1 MRNRNLLDRKLQTLE
16 GTLTT
21 LQNIVNTQQPIE
33 TYKINIGR
41 AQAIVGEIRDMIEAE
56 PMSPS
61 EINKY

>member
-1 MRNRNLLDRKLQTLE
+1 MRNRNLLDRKLATLD

-33 TYKINIGR
+33 TYKINIGK
-41 AQAIVGEIRDMIEAE
+41 AQAIVEEIRDMIEAE

>member
-1 MRNRNLLDRKLQTLE
+1 MRNRNLLDRKLGVLE
-16 GTLTT
+16 GTLTI

-33 TYKINIGR
+33 VYKINIGK
-41 AQAIVGEIRDMIEAE
+41 AQAIVEEIRDMIEAE

>member
-1 MRNRNLLDRKLQTLE
+1 MRNRNLLDRKLETLE
-16 GTLTT
+16 STLIV

-33 TYKINIGR
+33 TYKINIGK
-41 AQAIVGEIRDMIEAE
+41 AQAIVEEIRDMVESE

>member
-1 MRNRNLLDRKLQTLE
+1 MRNRNLLDRKLQTLD

-33 TYKINIGR
+33 TYKINIGK
-41 AQAIVGEIRDMIEAE
+41 AQAIVEEIRDMIEAE

>member
-33 TYKINIGR
+33 VYKLNIGK
-41 AQAIVGEIRDMIEAE
+41 AQAIVEEIRDMIEAE

>member
-16 GTLTT
+16 GTLIT

-33 TYKINIGR
+33 TYKINIGK
-41 AQAIVGEIRDMIEAE
+41 AQAIVEEIRDMIEAE

>member
-1 MRNRNLLDRKLQTLE
+1 MRNRNLLDRKLETLE
-16 GTLTT
+16 STLTI

-33 TYKINIGR
+33 TYKINIGK
-41 AQAIVGEIRDMIEAE
+41 AQAIVEEIRGMVEAE

>member
-16 GTLTT
+16 GTLIT

-33 TYKINIGR
+33 TYKINIGK
-41 AQAIVGEIRDMIEAE
+41 AQTIVEEIRDMIEAE

>member
-21 LQNIVNTQQPIE
+21 LHNIVNTQQPIE
-33 TYKINIGR
+33 TYKINIGK
-41 AQAIVGEIRDMIEAE
+41 AQAIVEEIRDMIEAE

>member
-33 TYKINIGR
+33 AYKINIGK
-41 AQAIVGEIRDMIEAE
+41 AQAIVEEIRDMIEAE

>member
-1 MRNRNLLDRKLQTLE
+1 MRNRNLLDRKLEILDS
-16 GTLTT
+16 TLTI

-33 TYKINIGR
+33 TYKINIGK
-41 AQAIVGEIRDMIEAE
+41 AQAIVEEIRDMVESE

>member
-1 MRNRNLLDRKLQTLE
+1 MRNRNLLERKLQTLE
-16 GTLTT
+16 GILTT

-33 TYKINIGR
+33 TYKINIGK
-41 AQAIVGEIRDMIEAE
+41 AQAIVEEIRDMVESE

>member
-1 MRNRNLLDRKLQTLE
+1 MRNRNLLDRKLETLE
-16 GTLTT
+16 STLTI

-33 TYKINIGR
+33 TYKINIGK
-41 AQAIVGEIRDMIEAE
+41 AQAIVEEIRSMVEAE

>member
-1 MRNRNLLDRKLQTLE
+1 MRNRNLLDRKLETLDS
-16 GTLTT
+16 TLIV

-33 TYKINIGR
+33 TYKINIGK
-41 AQAIVGEIRDMIEAE
+41 AQAIVEEIRGMVEAE

>member
-1 MRNRNLLDRKLQTLE
+1 MRNRNLLDRKLATLE

-33 TYKINIGR
+33 TYKVNIGK
-41 AQAIVGEIRDMIEAE
+41 AQAIVEEIRDMIEAE

>member
-1 MRNRNLLDRKLQTLE
+1 MRNRNLLDRKLETLE
-16 GTLTT
+16 STLIV

-33 TYKINIGR
+33 TYKINIGK
-41 AQAIVGEIRDMIEAE
+41 AQAIVEEIRGMVEAE

>member
-33 TYKINIGR
+33 TYKINIGK
-41 AQAIVGEIRDMIEAE
+41 AQAIVEEIRDMIEAE